1 MDRKQ
6 PLLLIFAI
14 VLFGVAIAGAIWVF
28 GERNV
33 RIRRDAMMADIRHLA
48 ADAYQYRL
56 RPASMGGGGGSY
68 RQYAIPAK
76 LLSNAL
82 ARYLIPPTY
91 PPDTLRIEVTASQNL
106 VTISAGVDPDGRV
119 IIFLIT
125 GDLAE

>member
-6 PLLLIFAI
+6 PLLLILAI

-33 RIRRDAMMADIRHLA
+33 RIRRDAIMADLRHLA

-68 RQYAIPAK
+68 RQYAIPSK
-76 LLSNAL
+76 MLSNAL
-82 ARYLIPPTY
+82 ASYRIPPIH
-91 PPDTLRIEVTASQNL
+91 PVDTLLIEATATQNL
-106 VTISAGVDPDGRV
+106 GTISAGVGPDGSV
-119 IIFLIT
+119 IIFSIA